1 MKLRII
7 IICVLVLCAGAFI
20 NFHNDLAVPLSRS
33 LDEFPTTV
41 GRWQMIHEW
50 RFGSAVLETL
60 KATGYVSRL
69 YRDDQGREVE
79 LYLGYHDGGPDA
91 GPIHSPRNCLPGGGW
106 LKRVDKTVP
115 VALDGRRMKAVL
127 AAYDKDDKTVTM
139 LYWFQ
144 VCGKVVTNEYA
155 LKLGEIMGSMT
166 SRRRDSAFI
175 RLSTEISDED
185 GVAERALHDFA
196 ETAYPEIEAFLPAP
210 AGRR

>member
-1 MKLRII
+1 
-7 IICVLVLCAGAFI
+7 VLVLCAGAFI
-20 NFHNDLAVPLSRS
+20 HFHNDLAVPLARP
-33 LDEFPTTV
+33 LDEFPVTV
-41 GRWQMIHEW
+41 GRWHMIHEW
-50 RFGSAVLETL
+50 RFGSAILKNL

-115 VALDGRRMKAVL
+115 VALDGREMKAVL
-127 AAYDKDDKTVTM
+127 AAYDKDGKTVTM

-144 VCGKVVTNEYA
+144 VSGKVVTNEYA
-155 LKLGEIMGSMT
+155 LKLSEILGSMT
-166 SRRRDSAFI
+166 SRRRDSAFV
-175 RLSTEISDED
+175 RMSTEISDED

-196 ETAYPEIEAFLPAP
+196 EAAYPEIESFMPAP